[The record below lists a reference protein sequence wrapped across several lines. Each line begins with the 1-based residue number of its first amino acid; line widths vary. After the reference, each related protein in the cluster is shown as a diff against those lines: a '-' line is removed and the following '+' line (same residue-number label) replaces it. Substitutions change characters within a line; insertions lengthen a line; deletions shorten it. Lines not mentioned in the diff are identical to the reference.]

1 MASTTREPIGSGQDV
16 ADLAGLAARPRE
28 AAGCGRLA
36 VGLTFLVVL
45 AVLTVVG
52 YKVLA
57 GAGWPQ
63 SETATGAAEPGVFT
77 SGQSGETRL
86 RQAPDFTLQLFSGE
100 TLRLADLRGKPVL
113 INYWAAWCPP
123 CRDEAPVLE
132 RVWQEYRAKDVVF
145 VGVDIWDS
153 EDEARKFLDRYGI
166 SYPNGQDPRGT
177 TAIDYAVR
185 GIPETFFV
193 DRQGQI
199 TRKWNGPLSESRLR
213 TFLDEIVG
221 PGSGS

>member
-1 MASTTREPIGSGQDV
+1 MASTTDDPIS
-16 ADLAGLAARPRE
+16 AGTESATQPKE

-45 AVLTVVG
+45 ALLGVLG
-52 YKVLA
+52 YRVLA
-57 GAGWPQ
+57 GAGWPG
-63 SETATGAAEPGVFT
+63 SGAAATNSGEPGIFT
-77 SGQSGETRL
+77 NGQSADTNL
-86 RQAPDFTLQLFSGE
+86 RQAPDFTLTLFSGE
-100 TLRLADLRGKPVL
+100 TLRLADLRGRPVL

-132 RVWQEYRAKDVVF
+132 RVWQEYQAKGVVF
-145 VGVDIWDS
+145 IGVDIWDS
-153 EDEARKFLDRYGI
+153 EDEARKFLDSYGI
-166 SYPNGQDPRGT
+166 TYRNGQDPRGT

-199 TRKWNGPLSESRLR
+199 TRKWNGPLTESRLR

-221 PGSGS
+221 SGSES